1 MMDIFSGATLFN
13 FMLSLLVLLP
23 IGVIVSLLTYRFFS
37 IKQTIYFLSSWAI
50 IFLGLGVYINFLK
63 DRNNGDLK
71 ILLIGIFISI
81 FFLFLS
87 YRKTKSFW
95 KTTGIIL
102 LNLAIL
108 SLAIF
113 LLNRQALLSTQIA
126 PEALSGAGYDRN
138 MLYYRDD
145 PYNESN
151 NWFYGNDRYRNRDS
165 LL

>member
-1 MMDIFSGATLFN
+1 MDIFSGATLFN

-113 LLNRQALLSTQIA
+113 LLNR
-126 PEALSGAGYDRN
+126 
-138 MLYYRDD
+138 
-145 PYNESN
+145 
-151 NWFYGNDRYRNRDS
+151 
-165 LL
+165 